1 MEINNNGIIRKGLM
15 FVLSSPSGA
24 GKTSLSRKI
33 LELDKELFLS
43 ISYTTRPSRPGEIDG
58 EDYFFVNNDDFAL
71 MQEQN
76 EFLEYAKVFDYYYG
90 TQKKPVKKILDKVR
104 DILFDIDW
112 QGTQQLMNNSKDD
125 LVKVFVLPPSIEEL
139 ERRLKERNQD
149 DDEIIQKRM
158 SKASDEMSHYAEY
171 DYILVNDNFD
181 KTVKAILN
189 ILNAERLKN
198 HRQINTQRIVKKLR
212 PKFH

>member
-1 MEINNNGIIRKGLM
+1 MVINNNGIIRKGLM

-90 TQKKPVKKILDKVR
+90 TPEKPVKKILDEGR

-112 QGTQQLMNNSKDD
+112 QGTRQLMNNSKDD

-212 PKFH
+212 GSL

>member
-1 MEINNNGIIRKGLM
+1 MVINDNEIKRKGLM

-24 GKTSLSRKI
+24 GKTSLSRKL

-43 ISYTTRPSRPGEIDG
+43 ISYTTRPPRPGEIDG
-58 EDYFFVNNDDFAL
+58 EDYFFVNNDDFAD
-71 MQEQN
+71 MQEKN

-90 TQKKPVKKILDKVR
+90 TPKKPVKNILDKGR
-104 DILFDIDW
+104 DILFDIDR

-139 ERRLKERNQD
+139 ERRLKERKQD
-149 DDEIIQKRM
+149 KDEIIQKRM
-158 SKASDEMSHYAEY
+158 SRASDEMSHYAEY

-181 KTVKAILN
+181 ETVEEIIS

-198 HRQINTQRIVKKLR
+198 HRQIRTQKIVKNLR
-212 PKFH
+212 NSL

>member
-1 MEINNNGIIRKGLM
+1 MELNDNEIKRKGLM

-24 GKTSLSRKI
+24 GKTSLSRKL

-43 ISYTTRPSRPGEIDG
+43 ISYTTRPPRPGEIDG

-90 TQKKPVKKILDKVR
+90 TPKKPVKNILDKGR

-125 LVKVFVLPPSIEEL
+125 LVKVFVLPPTIEEL
-139 ERRLKERNQD
+139 ERRLK
-149 DDEIIQKRM
+149 
-158 SKASDEMSHYAEY
+158 
-171 DYILVNDNFD
+171 
-181 KTVKAILN
+181 
-189 ILNAERLKN
+189 
-198 HRQINTQRIVKKLR
+198 
-212 PKFH
+212 

>member
-1 MEINNNGIIRKGLM
+1 MVINDNEIKRKGLM

-24 GKTSLSRKI
+24 GKTSLSRKL

-43 ISYTTRPSRPGEIDG
+43 ISYTTRPPRPGEIDG
-58 EDYFFVNNDDFAL
+58 EDYFFVNNDDFAD

-90 TQKKPVKKILDKVR
+90 NPKKPVKNILDKGR

-139 ERRLKERNQD
+139 ERRLKERKQD
-149 DDEIIQKRM
+149 KDEIIQKRM
-158 SKASDEMSHYAEY
+158 SRASDEMSHYAEY

-181 KTVKAILN
+181 ETVEEIIS

-198 HRQINTQRIVKKLR
+198 HRQIRTQKI
-212 PKFH
+212 

>member
-1 MEINNNGIIRKGLM
+1 MEKNDNEIERKGLM

-24 GKTSLSRKI
+24 GKTSLSRKL
-33 LELDKELFLS
+33 LELDDELFLS
-43 ISYTTRPSRPGEIDG
+43 ISYTTRPPRPGEIDG
-58 EDYFFVNNDDFAL
+58 EDYFFINNDDFAL
-71 MQEQN
+71 MQEKN

-90 TQKKPVKKILDKVR
+90 TPKKLVEKTLNNGK

-139 ERRLKERNQD
+139 ERRLKKRKQD

-158 SKASDEMSHYAEY
+158 SKASDEMSHYPEY
-171 DYILVNDNFD
+171 DYILVNDEFD
-181 KTVKAILN
+181 KTIQEILN

-198 HRQINTQRIVKKLR
+198 HRQIKTQKIVKNLR
-212 PKFH
+212 GSL